1 MAVHRSVLAALAS
14 ALLAAAGN
22 AVAAPVTAS
31 FAVTGFP
38 AGAPAD
44 PVSGTITWEADS
56 PTAPIRSLTS
66 IELTIDGHAYTLAEV
81 GFLSPFFGTTDLIG
95 GKVSNLLTLWVGTDD
110 FVLTFDR
117 ASATPVRL
125 GYISADVPNLFVGER
140 FTAFGITAGAPAV
153 SARVDATASV
163 PEPAT
168 LALLGT
174 ALAAGALARRRRA
187 RSG

>member
-1 MAVHRSVLAALAS
+1 MAVHRSVFLALAT

-44 PVSGTITWEADS
+44 PVSGAITWEADS

-66 IELTIDGHAYTLAEV
+66 IDLTIDGHAYALAEV

-95 GKVSNLLTLWVGTDD
+95 GNVSNLLTLWVGTDD

-117 ASATPVRL
+117 ASATPNQF
-125 GYISADVPNLFVGER
+125 GYIAAGVPNFFAGR
-140 FTAFGITAGAPAV
+140 QFTSFGITAGAPEV
-153 SARVDATASV
+153 SARFDAAASV
-163 PEPAT
+163 PEPAA

-174 ALAAGALARRRRA
+174 ALAAGALARRRRVP
-187 RSG
+187 SG